1 MTGQLQGEISMQKL
15 AAADASFLYAETK
28 NCTSNIG
35 SVDMM
40 NLPEGVTSKQ
50 FIETLK
56 PYLANRAHLVPYMT
70 RKLAFVPGNWD
81 HPAWVHD
88 KNFDINNHVIEYPV
102 AAPGGR
108 VEMEEAIARIHEIK
122 MPLERPLWAWW
133 VLTGL
138 ENGKVAIYGEA
149 HHATL
154 DGASGNAAYEILMEE
169 TREHTEVEPPEAE
182 IIEGD
187 ESPLRMIEESFNN
200 FMRFQLESGKR
211 MMGAMDTSRRLMQ
224 RAIDPS
230 KDFGALGKVA
240 PKTPFNT
247 HISET
252 RSWACAEIPLADV
265 KAMGKSV
272 SGTVND
278 IVMAVCAGGLRSYLE
293 RKGELPEESLI
304 AGCPVSLRKPGDK
317 SLGNQVTMMNVEL
330 GTDIAEPL
338 ERIFAIRASTE
349 TAKEMV
355 AELSGVYESNASLP
369 GMPALVSANINAIES
384 FGLAQWFRGPINVCI
399 SNVPGPR
406 NTLYANGA
414 EMTTHYPV
422 SIATHG
428 VGLNITVQSYRDQL
442 YWGITACGKT
452 VPDAGELRNDL
463 IEAFRSL
470 RARLLPMNVSELKP
484 RSLAAA
490 PAKQAVEDNA
500 QVA

>member
-1 MTGQLQGEISMQKL
+1 MQKL

-40 NLPEGVTSKQ
+40 NLPEGVTANQ

-56 PYLANRAHLVPYMT
+56 QYLADRAHLVAYMT

-81 HPAWVHD
+81 HPVWVED

-102 AAPGGR
+102 EAPGGR
-108 VEMEEAIARIHEIK
+108 AQMEEAIARIHEIK

-138 ENGKVAIYGEA
+138 EDGNVAIYGEA

-169 TREHTEVEPPEAE
+169 TPDHSEVEPPEAE
-182 IIEGD
+182 IVEED
-187 ESPLRMIEESFNN
+187 VSPLRMIEESFNN
-200 FMRFQLESGKR
+200 FMRFQLESGNR

-278 IVMAVCAGGLRSYLE
+278 IVMAVCAGGLRSYLA

-304 AGCPVSLRKPGDK
+304 AGCPVSLRKPGDT

-330 GTDIAEPL
+330 GTEIADPL
-338 ERIFAIRASTE
+338 ERIFAIRASSE

-355 AELSGVYESNASLP
+355 ADLSGVYESNASIP

-428 VGLNITVQSYRDQL
+428 IGLNITVQSYRDQL
-442 YWGITACGKT
+442 YWGITACGKA
-452 VPDAGELRNDL
+452 VPDADELRNDL

-484 RSLAAA
+484 RSTAAA
-490 PAKQAVEDNA
+490 PAKRDIEDNNA